1 MSNEVI
7 AAVKHTIDVIA
18 ASVTVLTIIKVLP
31 AITAGLAAIWY
42 LMGMYEKIT
51 GRAFSESRF
60 ARFLTGR

>member
-7 AAVKHTIDVIA
+7 AAVKHAIDVIA

-42 LMGMYEKIT
+42 VIGLYEKVT
-51 GRAFSESRF
+51 GRPFSDSRL